1 MTNNSTEAL
10 NAIFRPKSVAVI
22 GASNKLTSWGFSIFH
37 NILLGGFAEKRNL
50 YAVNPN
56 PQQILGRRTF
66 SRVMDIPD
74 EVDLGIIAVRASM
87 VPQVMEDLAEK
98 GVRGV
103 IIISSGFSEAGK
115 KKKEEELVRIAR
127 KGNIRIVGPNGMG
140 IFSAPANLNA
150 LMSWVVPVP
159 GPISCISQS
168 GNIGTIL
175 LRQGI
180 VTGVGFRY
188 YVSSGN
194 EADLR
199 VEDYLKYFAEDDE
212 TKSIVVY
219 IESIRNGEQFI
230 KIAQNVSKE
239 KPVIVLKGGKTP
251 AGARATQ
258 SHTGSLAGVHSI
270 YEAAFNQTGLIQ
282 ATSIDELFELG
293 VNFAFKP
300 LPHGQNVGIIS
311 VGGGWAVL
319 ASDACQLE
327 GLNVPTLH
335 DDLIKEINEFLPPY
349 WPKNNPIDTVALF
362 DPSAFEKL
370 LILLL
375 KQTYIDG
382 VLLLGLGG
390 YGFYPKYLKHSPF
403 VSEEE
408 VQRVTMFADMETHVV
423 QAILKAEETFQK
435 PVLVVSILPFLSK
448 ATKVLAERGHLP
460 FSNPES
466 AARCFAKLVNYR
478 RYLDKQKRTN
488 QSISHLTQETRRQ

>member
-1 MTNNSTEAL
+1 MINYSKEAL
-10 NAIFRPKSVAVI
+10 DAIFQPKSVAVI
-22 GASNKLTSWGFSIFH
+22 GASKKLTSWGFSIFH
-37 NILLGGFAEKRNL
+37 NILLGGFTEKRNL

-56 PQQILGRRTF
+56 TQQILGRKTF
-66 SRVMDIPD
+66 SRVTDIP
-74 EVDLGIIAVRASM
+74 EEIDLGIIAVRASI
-87 VPQVMEDLAEK
+87 VPLVMEDLADK

-103 IIISSGFSEAGK
+103 VVISSGFSEAGY
-115 KKKEEELVRIAR
+115 KKEEHELVRIAR

-150 LMSWVVPVP
+150 LMSWIVPIP

-180 VTGVGFRY
+180 VTGVGFRF

-199 VEDYLKYFAEDDE
+199 VEDFLQYFAEDNG

-219 IESIRNGEQFI
+219 LESVRNGEQFI
-230 KIAQNVSKE
+230 KVAQNVSKV

-251 AGARATQ
+251 AGARAAQ
-258 SHTGSLAGVHSI
+258 SHTGSLAGERSI
-270 YEAAFNQTGLIQ
+270 YEAVFNQIGLTQ
-282 ATSIDELFELG
+282 AASIDELFELG
-293 VNFAFKP
+293 VNVAFKP
-300 LPHGQNVGIIS
+300 LPQGKNVGIIS

-327 GLNVPTLH
+327 GLNVPPLH
-335 DDLIKEINEFLPPY
+335 ENLIKKINEILPPY

-370 LILLL
+370 LRLLL
-375 KQTYIDG
+375 EQTYIDG

-390 YGFYPKYLKHSPF
+390 YSFYPKYLTQSPY
-403 VSEEE
+403 VSEEDI
-408 VQRVTMFADMETHVV
+408 QRVTVFADMETHVGK
-423 QAILKAEETFQK
+423 AILKAEEFFQK
-435 PVLVVSILPFLSK
+435 PVFVVSILPFLSK

-466 AARCFAKLVNYR
+466 AARCFAKLVKYR
-478 RYLDKQKRTN
+478 KYLDKQKRFN
-488 QSISHLTQETRRQ
+488 QSVSYKSQETYR

>member
-1 MTNNSTEAL
+1 MTNNTKDAL
-10 NAIFRPKSVAVI
+10 DAIFRPKSVVVI

-37 NILLGGFAEKRNL
+37 NILLGGFTEKRNL

-66 SRVMDIPD
+66 SRVIDIPD
-74 EVDLGIIAVRASM
+74 EIDLGIIAVRASM
-87 VPQVMEDLAEK
+87 VPRVMEDLAEK
-98 GVRGV
+98 GIQGV

-115 KKKEEELVRIAR
+115 KKEEENLVRIAR
-127 KGNIRIVGPNGMG
+127 KGNMRIVGPNGMG

-199 VEDYLKYFAEDDE
+199 VEDYLKYFAEDDG
-212 TKSIVVY
+212 TKSIMVY
-219 IESIRNGEQFI
+219 LESVRNGEQFI
-230 KIAQNVSKE
+230 KVAQNVSKE

-258 SHTGSLAGVHSI
+258 SHTGSLAGERSI

-282 ATSIDELFELG
+282 AASIDELFELG
-293 VNFAFKP
+293 VNVAFKP
-300 LPHGQNVGIIS
+300 LPQGKNVGIIS

-335 DDLIKEINEFLPPY
+335 NDLIKEINEFLPPY

-370 LILLL
+370 LKLLL
-375 KQTYIDG
+375 RQTYIDG

-390 YGFYPKYLKHSPF
+390 YGFYPKYLAHSPF
-403 VSEEE
+403 ISEED
-408 VQRVTMFADMETHVV
+408 VKRVTLFAEMETHLVK
-423 QAILKAEETFQK
+423 AILKAEEFFRK
-435 PVLVVSILPFLSK
+435 PILVVSILPFLSK
-448 ATKVLAERGHLP
+448 ATKVLTERGHLP
-460 FSNPES
+460 FFNPES
-466 AARCFAKLVNYR
+466 AARCFAKLVKYS
-478 RYLDKQKRTN
+478 RYLDKLKRTN
-488 QSISHLTQETRRQ
+488 QSISHLTQETH

>member
-1 MTNNSTEAL
+1 MTNNMKDAL
-10 NAIFRPKSVAVI
+10 DAIFRPKSVVVI

-37 NILLGGFAEKRNL
+37 NILLGGFTEKRNL

-56 PQQILGRRTF
+56 SQQILGRKTF
-66 SRVMDIPD
+66 SKVIDIPD
-74 EVDLGIIAVRASM
+74 EIDLGIIAVRASR

-98 GVRGV
+98 GIQGV
-103 IIISSGFSEAGK
+103 IIISSGFSEAGN
-115 KKKEEELVRIAR
+115 KKEEENLVRIAR
-127 KGNIRIVGPNGMG
+127 KGNMRIVGPNGMG

-199 VEDYLKYFAEDDE
+199 VEDYLKYFAEDDG
-212 TKSIVVY
+212 TKSIMIY
-219 IESIRNGEQFI
+219 LESVRNGNQFI
-230 KIAQNVSKE
+230 KAAQNVSKE

-258 SHTGSLAGVHSI
+258 SHTGSLAGKRSI
-270 YEAAFNQTGLIQ
+270 YEAAFNQTGIIQ
-282 ATSIDELFELG
+282 AASIDELFELG
-293 VNFAFKP
+293 VNVSFKP
-300 LPHGQNVGIIS
+300 LPQGKNVGIIS

-335 DDLIKEINEFLPPY
+335 NDLIEEINEFLPPY

-370 LILLL
+370 LKLLL
-375 KQTYIDG
+375 RQTYIDG

-390 YGFYPKYLKHSPF
+390 YGFYPKYLAHSPF
-403 VSEEE
+403 VSEED
-408 VQRVTMFADMETHVV
+408 VKRVTLFADMETHLIK
-423 QAILKAEETFQK
+423 AILKAEEFFQK
-435 PVLVVSILPFLSK
+435 PIFVVSILPFLSK
-448 ATKVLAERGHLP
+448 ATKVLTERGHLP
-460 FSNPES
+460 FFNPES
-466 AARCFAKLVNYR
+466 AARCFAKLVKYR
-478 RYLDKQKRTN
+478 RYLDKLKRIN
-488 QSISHLTQETRRQ
+488 QSISHLTQETH